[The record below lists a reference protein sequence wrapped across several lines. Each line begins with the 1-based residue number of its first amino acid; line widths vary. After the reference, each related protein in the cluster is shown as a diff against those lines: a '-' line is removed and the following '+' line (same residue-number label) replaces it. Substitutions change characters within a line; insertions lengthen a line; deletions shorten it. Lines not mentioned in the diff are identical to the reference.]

1 MVSLYDYLKGTQ
13 EKEVVLGVFNRNNNN
28 SGPDKNKSGGQS
40 HRCRF
45 QCAKCGKRGHTIER
59 CYHRYSRC
67 DICGRQDHL
76 KYLCKNE
83 EKRKKYYLENNKK
96 KNLRIKI
103 QMTYYYIWIFCS
115 MIIPKLNM
123 NIQYTL
129 DFGAVT
135 TVMMNKILI
144 VFMISVLEKYHDYM
158 KFNTKLSL

>member
-1 MVSLYDYLKGTQ
+1 MEYVIDSNTLLDLLQLQGIVVSTCSHWKKIVARMVSLYDYLKGTQ

-83 EKRKKYYLENNKK
+83 RKEKE
-96 KNLRIKI
+96 
-103 QMTYYYIWIFCS
+103 
-115 MIIPKLNM
+115 
-123 NIQYTL
+123 
-129 DFGAVT
+129 
-135 TVMMNKILI
+135 
-144 VFMISVLEKYHDYM
+144 VLSWK
-158 KFNTKLSL
+158 